1 MACPHCDGDLVAFGV
16 PDDLREYAESDRM
29 TICSRCLRTAAVEDR
44 GDVDG
49 DEPVQDASEA
59 EFSAVHDAFPDGPGG
74 VAFALAVGKLD
85 SLALERAV
93 IEDLLAEAERAGADV
108 WLTFD
113 RLATAGA
120 LEPHFDVER
129 RAAQLQ
135 SF

>member
-1 MACPHCDGDLVAFGV
+1 MSCPHCDGDLVAFRV

-29 TICSRCLRTAAVEDR
+29 TICSRCLRTAAVEEP
-44 GDVDG
+44 GDD
-49 DEPVQDASEA
+49 DDDPVQDAAEA

-74 VAFALAVGKLD
+74 VAFALAVGKLG

-93 IEDLLAEAERAGADV
+93 IEDLLAAAERAGADV

-129 RAAQLQ
+129 RTTQLR

>member
-1 MACPHCDGDLVAFGV
+1 MSCPHCDGDLVAFDV

-29 TICSRCLRTAAVEDR
+29 TICSRCLRTAPVEEREDAH
-44 GDVDG
+44 G
-49 DEPVQDASEA
+49 DEPAQNAAEV
-59 EFSAVHDAFPDGPGG
+59 EFSTVHEDFPDGPGG

-85 SLALERAV
+85 SLALNRAV
-93 IEDLLAEAERAGADV
+93 IEELLAAAEHAGVDV
-108 WLTFD
+108 WLAFD

-129 RAAQLQ
+129 RTTQLQ